1 MAIKMKRKCKKK
13 EEISINSSHFNF
25 SYFSYFSFQRAI
37 MGVHIKRQKGNP
49 SAFFYKYY
57 LSISFSGFITKSRSS
72 IKGWG
77 TCRSGSL
84 ITKSSIIRISMSMMR
99 S

>member
-1 MAIKMKRKCKKK
+1 MAIKMMRKCKKK

-57 LSISFSGFITKSRSS
+57 
-72 IKGWG
+72 
-77 TCRSGSL
+77 
-84 ITKSSIIRISMSMMR
+84 
-99 S
+99 

>member
-37 MGVHIKRQKGNP
+37 MG
-49 SAFFYKYY
+49 Y
-57 LSISFSGFITKSRSS
+57 L
-72 IKGWG
+72 
-77 TCRSGSL
+77 
-84 ITKSSIIRISMSMMR
+84 
-99 S
+99 